1 MPSRKLTHVR
11 ASVKT
16 NNVNTN
22 VYSVECLSWPN
33 FTAID
38 SYSIG
43 NKRLGRPTVDRDV
56 THIVDNLDN
65 LLTAH

>member
-11 ASVKT
+11 PSVKT

-38 SYSIG
+38 FYSIG
-43 NKRLGRPTVDRDV
+43 AERFGSTTVDRDV
-56 THIVDNLDN
+56 THIVDNLDT